1 MSFAKAY
8 SAQTIGLD
16 AHIIDVEVDLL
27 QGLHAFSIVGLPSK
41 AVEESRDRVAAAVKN
56 CGYTSPKKRNQKVVI
71 ALAPANLKKEGPAFD
86 LAIALAYLLAVGEI
100 KFNPENKIFL
110 GELSLDGRVRPIRGV
125 LPLVQLAKQQ
135 GFTHVFVPHE
145 NGREAALISGIHIYA
160 VTTLTAVINHLQAE
174 KSADKDP
181 LKPLPVTKIKYPP
194 ISNQVDL
201 ADIKGNE
208 TAKRGLLIAAS
219 GGHNLCFYGPP
230 GTGKTM
236 LARAFPTILPHLNSR
251 EVLEVTSIHSIIG
264 DNTLHTSAPFRTPH
278 HTASYVSIVGGG
290 TIPKPGEV
298 TLAHRGVLFL
308 DEFPEFDRRVIEALR
323 QPLEDGAVSISRASG
338 STIFP
343 AQFILLAAMN
353 PCPCGNFGS
362 EKECSCSASD
372 LARYRRKLSGPIIDR
387 IDMWIP
393 VAKVDHQKL
402 SEKNSQTVTSAK
414 LRQKVEKA
422 RRIQLTR
429 FAKSKT
435 KHNANMTA
443 RAIEKYAELDPAAQE
458 LLVASAQKL
467 GLSARTHHRLI
478 KLARTIADIEES
490 AVIEAGH
497 ILEALQ
503 YRPREM
509 N

>member
-1 MSFAKAY
+1 MGFAKVY

-16 AHIIDVEVDLL
+16 AHIVDVEVDLL

-71 ALAPANLKKEGPAFD
+71 ALAPADLKKEGPAFD
-86 LAIALAYLLAVGEI
+86 LAIALTYLLAVGEI
-100 KFNPENKIFL
+100 KFNPEKKIFL
-110 GELSLDGRVRPIRGV
+110 GELSLNGKVRAIKGV
-125 LPLVQLAKQQ
+125 LPLVRLAKQQ
-135 GFTHVFVPHE
+135 GFTHVFVPYD
-145 NGREAALISGIHIYA
+145 NGREAALINGIHVYA
-160 VTTLTAVINHLQAE
+160 VKTLTEVINHLQAE
-174 KSADKDP
+174 QSTSKDA
-181 LKPLPVTKIKYPP
+181 LTPLPTTKIEYPP
-194 ISNQVDL
+194 TGNQTDL

-208 TAKRGLLIAAS
+208 AAKRGLLIAAS

-236 LARAFPTILPHLNSR
+236 LARAFPTILPHLSSK
-251 EVLEVTSIHSIIG
+251 EVLEVTSIHSIMG
-264 DNTLHTSAPFRTPH
+264 DNRLHTTAPFRTPH

-290 TIPKPGEV
+290 TVPKPGEV

-402 SEKNSQTVTSAK
+402 SEKNSQAIPSSK
-414 LRQKVEKA
+414 LRQTVERV
-422 RRIQLTR
+422 RRTQQNR
-429 FAKSKT
+429 FAKT
-435 KHNANMTA
+435 NIKHNANMNA
-443 RAIEKYAELDPAAQE
+443 RAIEKYAELSSAARE

-490 AVIEAGH
+490 VMIESEH

-503 YRPREM
+503 YRPRELA
-509 N
+509 